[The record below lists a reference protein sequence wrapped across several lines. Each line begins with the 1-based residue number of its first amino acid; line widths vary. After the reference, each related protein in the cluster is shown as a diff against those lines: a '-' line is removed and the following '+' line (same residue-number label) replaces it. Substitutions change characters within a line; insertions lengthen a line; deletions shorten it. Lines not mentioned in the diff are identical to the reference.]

1 MPRKSR
7 ELRLGQAKELTAAYD
22 AAGLADDYRGR
33 FVRDMSSRLDRGRG
47 LSKKQRDWLDTLIE
61 EGVPAPKGDPELIAR
76 IESAVAVEGMRD
88 FDTRML
94 SEFAGKIRRGWDLS
108 EKQMKWMGD
117 LLSKAEELA
126 KSGPWTPDEAT
137 VKKLK
142 LCVKLS
148 RGYNTVYWQTHGGTY
163 KALESVKRFL
173 DGADVADEWCVNKL
187 LKAMARPLRELDNPK
202 FAPGQM
208 YWLYVRRQYPESGGE
223 YAPALIADGPYVS
236 EKNGKVVYS
245 ALVNGEIVETSN
257 ITKQRRK

>member
-7 ELRLGQAKELTAAYD
+7 QLRLTQAVDLASQYAT
-22 AAGLADDYRGR
+22 AGLADDYRGR
-33 FVRDMSSRLDRGRG
+33 FIGDMASRLQAGRG

-76 IESAVAVEGMRD
+76 IESAIAVEGMRD

-94 SEFAGKIRRGWDLS
+94 SEFAGKLRRGWDLS
-108 EKQMKWMGD
+108 EKQVKWMGD

-126 KSGPWTPDEAT
+126 KSGPWAPDEET
-137 VKKLK
+137 IEKLK
-142 LCVKLS
+142 VCIKLS

-163 KALESVKRFL
+163 KALESVRRYL
-173 DGADVADEWCVNKL
+173 EGTENADEWCVNKL
-187 LKAMARPLRELDNPK
+187 LKAMARPLRELENPK
-202 FAPGQM
+202 FIPGQM
-208 YWLYVRRQYPESGGE
+208 YWLYIRKQYPENGGD

-245 ALVNGEIVETSN
+245 ALVNGEMIETAN
-257 ITKQRRK
+257 ITKQRRR

>member
-7 ELRLGQAKELTAAYD
+7 QLRLTQATDLAAQYD
-22 AAGLADDYRGR
+22 AVGLSDDYRGR
-33 FVRDMSSRLDRGRG
+33 FIRDMSARLQRGRG

-94 SEFAGKIRRGWDLS
+94 SEFAGKLRRGWDLS

-126 KSGPWTPDEAT
+126 KHGPWTPDEET
-137 VKKLK
+137 IEKLK

-148 RGYNTVYWQTHGGTY
+148 KGYNSVYWQTHGGTF
-163 KALESVKRFL
+163 KALESVRNYL
-173 DGADVADEWCVNKL
+173 SGHGTADEWCVNKL
-187 LKAMARPLRELDNPK
+187 LKAMARPLRELENPK
-202 FAPGQM
+202 FVPGQM
-208 YWLYVRRQYPESGGE
+208 YWLYVRNQYPESGGS
-223 YAPALIADGPYVS
+223 YAPALVADGPYVS
-236 EKNGKVVYS
+236 EENGNVVYS
-245 ALVNGEIVETSN
+245 ALVNGEMVETDK